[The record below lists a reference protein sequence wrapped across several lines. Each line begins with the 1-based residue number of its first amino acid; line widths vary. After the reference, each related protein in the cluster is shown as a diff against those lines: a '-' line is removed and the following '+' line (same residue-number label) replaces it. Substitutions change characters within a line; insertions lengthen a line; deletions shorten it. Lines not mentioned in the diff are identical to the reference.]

1 MYMSRDVIQK
11 KTGFV
16 TKVYYSIDSNM
27 DSDIMD
33 VPWQPYRRVYRVFMN
48 MKIIMLKEY
57 KY

>member
-1 MYMSRDVIQK
+1 MLFKK

-33 VPWQPYRRVYRVFMN
+33 VLHVPWQPYRRVYRVFM
-48 MKIIMLKEY
+48 KIIMLKEY